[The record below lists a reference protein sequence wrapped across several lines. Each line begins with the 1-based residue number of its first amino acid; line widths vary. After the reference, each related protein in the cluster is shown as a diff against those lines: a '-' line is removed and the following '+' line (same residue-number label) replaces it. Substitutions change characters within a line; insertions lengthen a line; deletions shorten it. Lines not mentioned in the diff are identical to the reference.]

1 MAEPPAK
8 RAKRVDSSTMWD
20 LDERKTRSP
29 EPDSD
34 IGRSPRRD
42 APQKDDR
49 RREGPRDDR
58 RYRSRSRDRAERRRE
73 RSRSRDRRDR
83 DRDRDRDRTD
93 RDRDG
98 RGARDRDTSAT
109 RERHYDRRGMP
120 YPTDE
125 IDLLIPNALQGYR
138 DRYRSRSRSPIRN
151 GNRNRTRTPPPRGP
165 KGDRR
170 DDGKDNRPYANG
182 VPHSSLRRD
191 KDEMELDPAVPIEE
205 DEMEAL
211 MRKTVGFT
219 RFRSTKNTKVPGNNI
234 YGVRKEKKTVYR
246 QYMNRVGGFNRPLSP

>member
-49 RREGPRDDR
+49 RQKGAGLAIGVTGTGTAIAIGQIGIETVGEQETEIQARPEKDIMTDEDIETDTAPAPAHLFGMGIGTGLELHHLEG
-58 RYRSRSRDRAERRRE
+58 RRE
-73 RSRSRDRRDR
+73 IAE
-83 DRDRDRDRTD
+83 TM
-93 RDRDG
+93 
-98 RGARDRDTSAT
+98 AKTT
-109 RERHYDRRGMP
+109 VH
-120 YPTDE
+120 
-125 IDLLIPNALQGYR
+125 
-138 DRYRSRSRSPIRN
+138 
-151 GNRNRTRTPPPRGP
+151 
-165 KGDRR
+165 
-170 DDGKDNRPYANG
+170 
-182 VPHSSLRRD
+182 

>member
-8 RAKRVDSSTMWD
+8 RARRVDSSAMWD

-42 APQKDDR
+42 VHQKDDR

-58 RYRSRSRDRAERRRE
+58 RYRSRSRDRVERRRE
-73 RSRSRDRRDR
+73 RSRSRDRR

-98 RGARDRDTSAT
+98 RGARDRDISAT
-109 RERHYDRRGMP
+109 RERHYDRRGH
-120 YPTDE
+120 
-125 IDLLIPNALQGYR
+125 R
-138 DRYRSRSRSPIRN
+138 DRYRDRSRSPTRN
-151 GNRNRTRTPPPRGP
+151 GNRARSRTPPPRGP

-170 DDGKDNRPYANG
+170 DDRKDNRPYGNG
-182 VPHSSLRRD
+182 VPHSPSRRD
-191 KDEMELDPAVPIEE
+191 KDEMELDPAAPIEE